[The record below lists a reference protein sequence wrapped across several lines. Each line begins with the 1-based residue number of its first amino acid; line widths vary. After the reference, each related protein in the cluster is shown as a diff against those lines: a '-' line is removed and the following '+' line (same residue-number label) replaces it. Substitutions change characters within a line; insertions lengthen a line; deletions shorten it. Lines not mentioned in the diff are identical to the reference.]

1 VGRQIVVDRN
11 IPLAH
16 SAFRAFGDVK
26 LLETNAFSAATVKDA
41 DVLVIRSET
50 KVGPGLLEGSRV
62 RFVGTA
68 TIGTDHIDTAYL
80 SSRGIGFANAPGCNA
95 NAVKEYVLASLLVFS
110 ARHGFTLR
118 GRTLGVVGV
127 GHIGSKVVKMA
138 RALGMSV
145 LSNDP
150 PLARG
155 PEGEAFVPLDDL
167 MQADIVT
174 LHVPLTRTGADR
186 TYRLFDRKRL
196 AAMKPGSILI
206 NTSRGAVVE
215 GDALKDAL
223 RKGHLRGA
231 ALDVWEG
238 EPEIDGELLGLASLG
253 TPHIAGYSMDGK
265 VNAVVMIRQALSR
278 VLSEAPEWDP
288 EIPPPNV
295 RRISLAGEDDPD
307 RALGLAV
314 RQCYDIEFDDR
325 QMRILL
331 GESPEARSG
340 YFMKLRTAYRIR
352 REFSAV
358 EVEITS
364 ELQGVRR
371 ALESAGFPNI
381 RELP

>member
-1 VGRQIVVDRN
+1 
-11 IPLAH
+11 
-16 SAFRAFGDVK
+16 
-26 LLETNAFSAATVKDA
+26 
-41 DVLVIRSET
+41 VIRSET

-80 SSRGIGFANAPGCNA
+80 SSRGIAFANAPGSNA
-95 NAVKEYVLASLLVFS
+95 NAVKEYVLAALLVLS
-110 ARHGFTLR
+110 SRDRFTLR

-138 RALGMSV
+138 RALGMTI

-150 PLARG
+150 PLARA
-155 PEGEAFVPLDDL
+155 PESAAFVPLDDL

-206 NTSRGAVVE
+206 NTSRGAVVD
-215 GDALKDAL
+215 GGALKDAL
-223 RKGHLRGA
+223 RRGHLRA
-231 ALDVWEG
+231 AVLDVWEG

-288 EIPPPNV
+288 EIPPPDV
-295 RRISLAGEDDPD
+295 RRISLAGEDDPE
-307 RALGLAV
+307 RALGSAV

-371 ALESAGFPNI
+371 ALESAGFPNF